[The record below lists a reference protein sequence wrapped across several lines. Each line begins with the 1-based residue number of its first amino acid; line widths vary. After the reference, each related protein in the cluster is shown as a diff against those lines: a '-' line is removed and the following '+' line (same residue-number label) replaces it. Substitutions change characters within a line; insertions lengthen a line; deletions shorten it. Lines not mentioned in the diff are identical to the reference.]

1 MPQFLPSLSLF
12 AISLFLLNVS
22 DAQAQKE
29 SKPSTKS
36 AARSVTLFAAGD
48 IADCRRKPAE
58 QTMAAQTANLIEN
71 GLAQDKN
78 AYAITLG
85 DNTYPIGKPSE
96 FSDCYDK
103 TWGKFKTRTL
113 PSPGNHDY
121 GVPLAQGYYNYFDEL
136 AGKDRLGYY
145 KKVIGNW
152 TLLSLNSN
160 IKHQAMREQI
170 TWLKN
175 ELKENQSACVLAFWH
190 HPVFSSGGHG
200 DTPVMQEIWQLL
212 ADTGTDIVLASHDHN
227 YERFTPLDK
236 NGRRSDKGIRSF
248 VVGTGGAKLTP
259 MFFPKSISDIRQ
271 NEVHGVLKLQLHA
284 NSYDWEFLATSA
296 TNAAAFSD
304 KGQGN
309 CLGYRKDRQ

>member
-1 MPQFLPSLSLF
+1 MPQFLPSLCLFALSLF
-12 AISLFLLNVS
+12 SFNLS
-22 DAQAQKE
+22 YAQAQKE
-29 SKPSTKS
+29 NKESKLNAKSTIAS
-36 AARSVTLFAAGD
+36 ITLFAAGD

-71 GLAQDKN
+71 GLAKDKN
-78 AYAITLG
+78 AYALTLG

-121 GVPLAQGYYNYFDEL
+121 GVPVAQGYYNYFDEL
-136 AGKDRLGYY
+136 AGPGRRGYY

-152 TLLSLNSN
+152 LLLSLNSN
-160 IKHQAMREQI
+160 IKDQAMREQMQ
-170 TWLKN
+170 WLKN
-175 ELKENQSACVLAFWH
+175 ELKEKQSSCVLAYWH

-200 DTPVMQEIWQLL
+200 DTANMQEAWRLL
-212 ADTGTDIVLASHDHN
+212 ADAEADIVLTSHDHN

-248 VVGTGGAKLTP
+248 VIGTGGAKLTP

-284 NSYDWEFLATSA
+284 NSYDWEFLATPE
-296 TNAAAFSD
+296 TNASGFSD
-304 KGQGN
+304 KGHSS
-309 CLGYRKDRQ
+309 CHL